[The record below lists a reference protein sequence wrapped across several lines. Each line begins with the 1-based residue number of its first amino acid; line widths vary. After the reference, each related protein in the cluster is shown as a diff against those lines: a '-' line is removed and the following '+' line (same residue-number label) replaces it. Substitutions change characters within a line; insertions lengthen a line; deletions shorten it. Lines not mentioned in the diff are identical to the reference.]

1 MFSVSPL
8 TSSGLSPSRY
18 YLCSRI
24 NPRVQQL
31 HPSTSSRLVT
41 SNSNNFGTILSPYLH
56 EIPVGYSPTFSH
68 NISPPSSPLLSSFT
82 PLKTRPQAI
91 QSHYGPFLINYP
103 TLSHSP
109 HTIPTHSTLHNMVT
123 RSQTGNLKP
132 RVLPSLLSHNTSNR
146 HVISIPS
153 EPTSFKEANKDPN

>member
-1 MFSVSPL
+1 M
-8 TSSGLSPSRY
+8 
-18 YLCSRI
+18 CSRI

-31 HPSTSSRLVT
+31 HASTSSRLVT

-82 PLKTRPQAI
+82 LLKTRSQAI
-91 QSHYGPFLINYP
+91 QSHPAPFLINYP

-109 HTIPTHSTLHNMVT
+109 HTFPTPSRLHNMVT

-132 RVLPSLLSHNTSNR
+132 QVLPSLLSHNTSNG